1 MTITVSFWDI
11 IGLASNNNLAK
22 QGIDNWV
29 IRVRSDEDEPTT
41 ETFIKE
47 IKRLKPAKDNEEN
60 VKVLD
65 ITEVP
70 VSLEEFKKL
79 MCRLTDNSWLITRT
93 YDVRKKVFKQ
103 ENYYEGKYMGIKT
116 AA

>member
-1 MTITVSFWDI
+1 MTITVSIWKFIELTSGDK
-11 IGLASNNNLAK
+11 LAK

-29 IRVRSDEDEPTT
+29 FRVRSDEDEPTT

-47 IKRLKPAKDNEEN
+47 IKRLKPAKGNEET
-60 VKVLD
+60 VQVLD

-70 VSLEEFKKL
+70 VSLEEYKKL
-79 MCRLTDNSWLITRT
+79 MCRLTDNSWLITLT
-93 YDVRKKVFKQ
+93 YDVRKNDIKQ
-103 ENYYEGKYMGIKT
+103 ESYYEGKYMGIKT